1 MKTYLLPFLL
11 FCLTGGV
18 GMLLYKGIEG
28 YFIQELAS
36 IWMRLFLSLAFIAA
50 TLKWTHTKGSFWSL
64 NQITRK
70 QLIWTLALMILFA
83 VNNLMYAKYGNN
95 FGIVSKGPIAWV
107 IIGFMV
113 NSFFEEFTYRGF
125 LQGYINQRV
134 TKIKNPLS
142 QGNLFASTLMT
153 VTHLGFFQVMD
164 TIFAVTGLFCV
175 LIFSLVMGHLRDKG
189 SSIWFLIIVHT
200 LVNFIYMLVHLNG
213 RT

>member
-1 MKTYLLPFLL
+1 MKTYLFPFLV

-28 YFIQELAS
+28 HFIQEVAS
-36 IWMRLFLSLAFIAA
+36 IWMRLFLSLAFIVA
-50 TLKWTHTKGSFWSL
+50 TLKWTHTKGAFWRL
-64 NQITRK
+64 NRITGQ
-70 QLIWTLALMILFA
+70 QLVWTFGVMILFTA
-83 VNNLMYAKYGNN
+83 NNLLYAKYGNN
-95 FGIVSKGPIAWV
+95 FSIVSKGPIAWV
-107 IIGFMV
+107 TVGFMV

-175 LIFSLVMGHLRDKG
+175 LIFSLVMGYLRDKG
-189 SSIWFLIIVHT
+189 SSIWFLIVVHT
-200 LVNFIYMLVHLNG
+200 LVNFIYMLVHLNS